1 MVTKI
6 TKRGNSLGVTITK
19 EMQAH
24 MNVGEG
30 DEVFLIK
37 TPGGYEMTAR
47 DPHFESKME
56 NARQCMKGFRQAL
69 TELAK

>member
-1 MVTKI
+1 MVAKI
-6 TKRGNSLGVTITK
+6 TKRGNSLGITITR

-37 TPGGYEMTAR
+37 TPDGYEMTAR

-56 NARQCMKGFRQAL
+56 AARQCMKDFREAL